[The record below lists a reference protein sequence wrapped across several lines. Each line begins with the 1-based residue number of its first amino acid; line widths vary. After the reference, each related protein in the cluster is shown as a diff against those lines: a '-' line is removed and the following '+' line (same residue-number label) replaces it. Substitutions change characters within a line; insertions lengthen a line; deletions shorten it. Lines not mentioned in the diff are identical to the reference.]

1 MVDIKIRGGIRVMG
15 QILDYVLESKSL
27 KVTLIYHELV
37 RTSQAL
43 DDDIKFVLEFLE
55 NTELA
60 EIKDGLVNIKTKF
73 NSDELS
79 IKLKLYYLS
88 LLYGDQE
95 TRKALFEDSLVFIQ
109 DDFLFIDADS
119 IQIKFRI
126 HIKYLVALEVAE
138 LVDKRLK
145 IINYSLVKEITSRV
159 KRRVSLE
166 EFKLIQEQKNIKGE
180 IAEKYIYSLEY
191 EALQNSIYK
200 PVLMSMI
207 NVGAGYDILSYDES
221 GSKKH
226 IEVKAL
232 TSSREF
238 YLSANEVNISK
249 LLGKKYHLT
258 LVSISNA
265 GACHIVE
272 NIIDPAKIIFNSER
286 FEAKLV
292 NDYKIKLL
300 K

>member
-180 IAEKYIYSLEY
+180 IAEK
-191 EALQNSIYK
+191 

>member
-159 KRRVSLE
+159 KRRVSL
-166 EFKLIQEQKNIKGE
+166 
-180 IAEKYIYSLEY
+180 
-191 EALQNSIYK
+191 
-200 PVLMSMI
+200 
-207 NVGAGYDILSYDES
+207 
-221 GSKKH
+221 
-226 IEVKAL
+226 
-232 TSSREF
+232 
-238 YLSANEVNISK
+238 
-249 LLGKKYHLT
+249 
-258 LVSISNA
+258 
-265 GACHIVE
+265 
-272 NIIDPAKIIFNSER
+272 
-286 FEAKLV
+286 
-292 NDYKIKLL
+292 
-300 K
+300 

>member
-249 LLGKKYHLT
+249 LLGKKYQKSST
-258 LVSISNA
+258 QYSILRECFPLQMIKKSYSLKRSSNA
-265 GACHIVE
+265 S
-272 NIIDPAKIIFNSER
+272 N
-286 FEAKLV
+286 
-292 NDYKIKLL
+292 
-300 K
+300 

>member
-1 MVDIKIRGGIRVMG
+1 MVNLKLRGGIRVMG
-15 QILDYVLESKSL
+15 QILDYVLESRSV

-37 RTSQAL
+37 RTTKAL

-60 EIKDGLVNIKTKF
+60 KIKDGIVNIKTKF

-88 LLYGDQE
+88 LLYGDKE
-95 TRKALFEDSLVFIQ
+95 TKKALFEDSVVFIQ

-138 LVDKRLK
+138 LVDNRLK

-159 KRRVSLE
+159 KRRLSLK
-166 EFKLIQEQKNIKGE
+166 EFKHIQEQKSIKGE

-191 EALQNSIYK
+191 EALKNSIYK

-221 GSKKH
+221 GNKKH

-258 LVSISNA
+258 LVNINND
-265 GACHIVE
+265 GECQIVE
-272 NIIDPAKIIFNSER
+272 NIIDPSKIIFNTKR
-286 FEAKLV
+286 FKTKLI